1 MSAHFHYE
9 SHGNHPL
16 SFVGFLLALGGFLSA
31 ALWLVHMAAGNN
43 GYAALFAGL
52 TLVAFACAISIF
64 FSRSAAGTTTAR
76 SSQTTQKQKPSATS
90 ASIAEPG
97 VPPTEALGFSLTP
110 VDAP

>member
-64 FSRSAAGTTTAR
+64 FTISRRYHHSPVLPDNTKAETERYIRKYRGAGRTAH
-76 SSQTTQKQKPSATS
+76 
-90 ASIAEPG
+90 
-97 VPPTEALGFSLTP
+97 
-110 VDAP
+110 